1 MQMCVKYSLVL
12 AVHQKKIADNML
24 VCLDCPAII
33 KTPEQYKKKVE
44 SLNESRLKTSG
55 TYLGHKIEFL
65 SSPSETTSSKRVKV
79 NTPKKMIAFA
89 PRKIISNTE
98 KQKRTLK
105 GSKKLASSYL
115 VSSRYNR
122 LFSLLLRTSTAAKT
136 AFYSQVKTIVRQEVS
151 TLAFLR
157 LNHLGLTLSTDAV
170 RSAVDRLRMTN
181 DKELIAHK
189 NRISTYI
196 NDQAGPRRRLF
207 TDDEGKTLVDKIYKN

>member
-1 MQMCVKYSLVL
+1 MSDKCYLFNNTFNYSVKRKRYNRVSIDSKLSRNNETVREVL
-12 AVHQKKIADNML
+12 TCFGCTPEKLADNML
-24 VCLDCPAII
+24 VCLECTQLLS
-33 KTPEQYKKKVE
+33 KHQSNKKKVE
-44 SLNESRLKTSG
+44 SLNELRLKTSG

-65 SSPSETTSSKRVKV
+65 SSPTETTSSKRVKV

-98 KQKRTLK
+98 KQKK
-105 GSKKLASSYL
+105 
-115 VSSRYNR
+115 
-122 LFSLLLRTSTAAKT
+122 
-136 AFYSQVKTIVRQEVS
+136 
-151 TLAFLR
+151 AFLR

-170 RSAVDRLRMTN
+170 RSAVDRLRMTY

-207 TDDEGKTLVDKIYKN
+207 TDDEGKTLVDNIYKNQSF